1 MFFELSYWNRIKD
14 EGVCFDSSTGFTLPD
29 GSVRSPDASWL
40 SADKW
45 DQLSTKEKNE
55 FSRICPDFVI
65 ELKSKTDNL
74 QTLTKKMTKWIEN
87 GCRLAWLINPE
98 NETVQIFRENGT
110 EEMIQDF
117 DKILSGENILS
128 GFKLNLKILKK
139 MIEMNIDQINTC
151 YFL

>member
-1 MFFELSYWNRIKD
+1 
-14 EGVCFDSSTGFTLPD
+14 
-29 GSVRSPDASWL
+29 
-40 SADKW
+40 
-45 DQLSTKEKNE
+45 
-55 FSRICPDFVI
+55 
-65 ELKSKTDNL
+65 
-74 QTLTKKMTKWIEN
+74 MTKWIEN